1 MDQTVEIDPARV
13 EILNASARGAVPG
26 TDLATLD
33 PTPLLKQPGV
43 FTPWFEQ
50 LKEEVLAEA
59 AQHDHT
65 TETGRE
71 KIRAVAYRV
80 ARLKTTIDKQGT
92 ALTEDWRKS
101 TKTVNAQRKV
111 IERMMEDLQD
121 AVKADMEAWEA
132 AEQAR
137 ATKVAEVMQRL
148 ETVADFT
155 IGTTAAAMQERVEK
169 LRAFVIEEGEFRG
182 DYHRAIALRDAA
194 IPKIEALTAATKRA
208 EEEAAELAALR
219 AEKAAR
225 EAQAAQAAAAERLR
239 VEREAREARMA
250 EDAARSAEEHAAAQ
264 TAAAEK
270 AREDAIRR
278 GLDAEAAEKA
288 AEEARQL
295 AEAERQ
301 KRDAEAAARL
311 AAQAEEVRARR
322 QQRQTEIRTALIL
335 EGEITEGQADAI
347 LMAMIA
353 GDIPH
358 VTVGF

>member
-13 EILNASARGAVPG
+13 EILGAGTPGALPG
-26 TDLATLD
+26 TDLAKLD
-33 PTPLLKQPGV
+33 PTPLLKQPGT
-43 FTPWFEQ
+43 FKPWFEQ
-50 LKEEVLAEA
+50 LREEVLAEA

-65 TETGRE
+65 TEAGRE

-80 ARLKTTIDKQGT
+80 ARLKTTIDKEGT
-92 ALTEDWRKS
+92 SLTEDWRKS
-101 TKTVNAQRKV
+101 TKVVNEQRKV
-111 IERMMEDLQD
+111 IEKMMGDLQD
-121 AVKADMEAWEA
+121 SVKADMEAWEA

-169 LRAFVIEEGEFRG
+169 LRAFVIEEVEFRG

-194 IPKIEALTAATKRA
+194 IPKIEAMVAATKKA

-239 VEREAREARMA
+239 VEKEAREARMA
-250 EDAARSAEEHAAAQ
+250 EEAARRAEEDAAAQ
-264 TAAAEK
+264 VAAAEK

-278 GLDAEAAEKA
+278 GLDAEAAAVA
-288 AEEARQL
+288 AEEARKQAEADRQKREAEAAERL
-295 AEAERQ
+295 AAEAE
-301 KRDAEAAARL
+301 EART
-311 AAQAEEVRARR
+311 RR
-322 QQRQTEIRTALIL
+322 QQRQTEIRTALML

-358 VTVGF
+358 VTVAL